1 MRGFVSSLVGSVILV
16 PAIAL
21 ADFAVP
27 RLTGPVVD
35 EAKVLSSETRRELD
49 FTIRR
54 LQESGG
60 PQVNV
65 VTVESLAGLPIEAA
79 SIRIADAWKIGDQK
93 RDDGVILLVAM
104 SEKKIRIEVGQGL
117 EGLLT
122 DLDSRRIIDEQMV
135 PYFRSGQA
143 DFGILSGA
151 KAIIGKVAP
160 AHAKG
165 EFAAMPVRKRSSS
178 SEIPLPLLLLIIA
191 IFIIATRLQKRG
203 CYRRFRGYDSRRS
216 AGGWTSGG
224 GYWSGGGSSGGG
236 WSGGGGGFS
245 GGGASGGWG

>member
-1 MRGFVSSLVGSVILV
+1 MFFLSLILAPV
-16 PAIAL
+16 LAL
-21 ADFAVP
+21 ADFVVP

-54 LQESGG
+54 LQEAGG

-65 VTVESLAGLPIEAA
+65 VTVESLGGLPIETA
-79 SIRIADAWKIGDQK
+79 SIRIADAWKLGDQK

-104 SEKKIRIEVGQGL
+104 ADRKIRIEVGQGL
-117 EGLLT
+117 EGILT
-122 DLDSRRIIDEQMV
+122 DLDSRRIIDEQMI

-143 DFGILSGA
+143 DFGILTGA

-178 SEIPLPLLLLIIA
+178 KEIPLPLLLLIIT
-191 IFIIATRLQKRG
+191 IFIIASRLQKRG
-203 CYRRFRGYDSRRS
+203 RYRRFRGYDPRRS

-236 WSGGGGGFS
+236 GWSGGGGGFS
-245 GGGASGGWG
+245 GGGASGGW